1 VLLVLDVY
9 PLKRL
14 GGGRGGWLGQ
24 AARRVWAEKVPFV
37 VLSEAASVMALVALA
52 HEKGLTSVAKLGLVD
67 RMAISVYA
75 LAFYLW
81 KMLVPVNLSPMYEL
95 PARVEP
101 LSWPYVVAA
110 AVVAVVSAAA
120 LLRRRRWPGLAAVW
134 VSYVVILLP
143 VLGIAQNGWQIAAD
157 RYTYLAG
164 LGWALLAGAGLKA
177 WCAAKGRRLV
187 QACRRVAVLAA
198 VVVAIGLGTLT
209 WRQVHVWHDL
219 RSLWT
224 RAVDTYP
231 SATAHY
237 NLAVFLFR
245 EGDIAGAITHYRRAL
260 ALKPDFAEAHNNLG
274 VALAREGRLDEA
286 ILQFQEALKINPD
299 GVEAHYG
306 LGLALVRQGRQ
317 REAVDHF
324 RRALS
329 IRPGFQDAQR
339 NLDRALAESRLAR

>member
-1 VLLVLDVY
+1 MRRDSAGWRSLARRTGGRATSIVGALIERRERWLPPVLLACVTLVSFL
-9 PLKRL
+9 PTLKN
-14 GGGRGGWLGQ
+14 G
-24 AARRVWAEKVPFV
+24 FV
-37 VLSEAASVMALVALA
+37 
-52 HEKGLTSVAKLGLVD
+52 GD
-67 RMAISVYA
+67 
-75 LAFYLW
+75 W
-81 KMLVPVNLSPMYEL
+81 DDD
-95 PARVEP
+95 
-101 LSWPYVVAA
+101 
-110 AVVAVVSAAA
+110 
-120 LLRRRRWPGLAAVW
+120 
-134 VSYVVILLP
+134 VILVNNP
-143 VLGIAQNGWQIAAD
+143 SY
-157 RYTYLAG
+157 RG
-164 LGWALLAGAGLKA
+164 LGWPHLRWMFTTFLAGHYMPLTWLTFGLDYLARGMNPVGYHLTNLLAGAGLRT
-177 WCAAKGRRLV
+177 WCAAKARRLV
-187 QACRRVAVLAA
+187 QARRLAVLAA

-245 EGDIAGAITHYRRAL
+245 EGDIAGAITHYRSAL
-260 ALKPDFAEAHNNLG
+260 AIKPDFAEAHNNLG

-329 IRPGFQDAQR
+329 ISPGFQDAQR